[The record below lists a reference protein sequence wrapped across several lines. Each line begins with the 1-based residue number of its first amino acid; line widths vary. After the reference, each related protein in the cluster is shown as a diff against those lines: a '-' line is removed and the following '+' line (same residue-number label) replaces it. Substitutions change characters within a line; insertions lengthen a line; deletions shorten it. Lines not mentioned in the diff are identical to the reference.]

1 MRMNPSPRPIVAF
14 SLVVLAFAGPLSA
27 QERRA
32 KPPQFSQARID
43 QTFFDELSQA
53 IRGTRP
59 DWATLRDDQTAAP
72 TPAGPSP
79 TTKTAES
86 GDSRTDRWSRLVSAS
101 SLEDEIKRLRLE
113 FDATVTTPG
122 AFSGGGYRD
131 ARRHLS
137 ILAMAFAVVDEFGE
151 EVRWKDQA
159 RLARDLM
166 ARTAANCKTG
176 STQVYNEAKLRQQDL
191 QDLVSGGGLQ
201 ERATDERNDW
211 VMIVERGPLMEYAE
225 SLLDR
230 MQDATRSGAAFSQA
244 ADSLVRDAQMLAIV
258 GTVLQAE
265 GMIDAD
271 DEDYNGLSQEMVDA
285 ATSLAAAGER
295 EDAESARAA
304 VGTIGQ
310 SCVNCHD
317 QYR

>member
-1 MRMNPSPRPIVAF
+1 MPIQPSPPKVAAYTLVGLAL
-14 SLVVLAFAGPLSA
+14 SLPLSA

-32 KPPQFSQARID
+32 KPPQFSKAQVD

-59 DWATLRDDQTAAP
+59 DLATLRGNQPTA
-72 TPAGPSP
+72 PATTGPSP
-79 TTKTAES
+79 ARREES
-86 GDSRTDRWSRLVSAS
+86 HEGDSDRWSRLVSAT

-151 EVRWKDQA
+151 DVRWKDQA
-159 RLARDLM
+159 GAARDLM

-191 QDLVSGGGLQ
+191 QDLVAGGGLQ
-201 ERATDERNDW
+201 ERATDERGEW

-244 ADSLVRDAQMLAIV
+244 TDSLVRDAQMLAIV

-271 DEDYNGLSQEMVDA
+271 DEDYNGLSQEMVEA
-285 ATSLAAAGER
+285 ATSLAAAAER
-295 EDAESARAA
+295 EDSESARAA
-304 VGTIGQ
+304 VGAVVQ
-310 SCVNCHD
+310 SCANCHD

>member
-1 MRMNPSPRPIVAF
+1 MPMRFSPQPFVAF
-14 SLVVLAFAGPLSA
+14 PLLVLALTVPLRA
-27 QERRA
+27 EERRA
-32 KPPQFSQARID
+32 KPPQFSKAQVD

-59 DWATLRDDQTAAP
+59 DLATLRGDRDAAP
-72 TPAGPSP
+72 TPTAPSP
-79 TTKTAES
+79 TTRPES
-86 GDSRTDRWSRLVSAS
+86 HDGKTDRWSRLVSAS

-191 QDLVSGGGLQ
+191 QDLVSGGGLE
-201 ERATDERNDW
+201 ERASDERNEW
-211 VMIVERGPLMEYAE
+211 VMIVDRGPLMEYAE

-230 MQDATRSGAAFSQA
+230 MQDATRSGAAFAQS
-244 ADSLVRDAQMLAIV
+244 ADTVIRDAQMLAIV

-271 DEDYNGLSQEMVDA
+271 DEDYNALSQEMVDA

-295 EDAESARAA
+295 EDSESARAA
-304 VGTIGQ
+304 VGAIGQ